1 MYCTR
6 CGKQI
11 NYDSPICAECVEQL
25 RAEKAAE
32 EAAEAVTE
40 EVRESETAG
49 ENVAPETAAEQPR
62 EQLPRYSA
70 APVAPSG
77 SPVMRGFGNGLASAI
92 LGFVAYIF
100 GFLAI
105 AILEEWGNG
114 ALLLLALPATVVS
127 IVLGICAIKT
137 FASSTARPRPIPA
150 LVLGISGVSLG
161 GISAFINMLTVFVAL
176 IA

>member
-1 MYCTR
+1 MRYCSR

-70 APVAPSG
+70 APSG

-105 AILEEWGNG
+105 ATLAEMGNG
-114 ALLLLALPATVVS
+114 GLLLLALPATVVS
-127 IVLGICAIKT
+127 IVLGICAIRT
-137 FASSTARPRPIPA
+137 FASSTARPKPIPA